1 MRGGPHGDERC
12 LSVAAQRP
20 PRSAQRGRSN
30 AAALGLLEV
39 LTTRAIASLG
49 TMNDPPDT
57 LDDLREMLAVV
68 VSHIEDWRA
77 KGPERTIAAPA
88 RNAGARVVIVDRFER
103 GGRWFIVGVEQRGDA
118 ALTKRESQVV
128 DAAIGG
134 AATNTSRMSSGSATP
149 RFAFSSP
156 APRASSGSG
165 PGPSSWRGGAG
176 NPSSLNVPRMHD
188 FHSRSGRF
196 AFVAHDHHVVRT
208 KPTPRRGMAAD
219 VLVVSPVMPM

>member
-1 MRGGPHGDERC
+1 MESAVMRGGPHGDERC

-134 AATNTSRMSSGSATP
+134 RSNKYIAYELGVSDSTVRVLLARAARKLGVRT
-149 RFAFSSP
+149 
-156 APRASSGSG
+156 RAELVAG
-165 PGPSSWRGGAG
+165 RGGQSVITQRAE
-176 NPSSLNVPRMHD
+176 N
-188 FHSRSGRF
+188 
-196 AFVAHDHHVVRT
+196 A
-208 KPTPRRGMAAD
+208 
-219 VLVVSPVMPM
+219 